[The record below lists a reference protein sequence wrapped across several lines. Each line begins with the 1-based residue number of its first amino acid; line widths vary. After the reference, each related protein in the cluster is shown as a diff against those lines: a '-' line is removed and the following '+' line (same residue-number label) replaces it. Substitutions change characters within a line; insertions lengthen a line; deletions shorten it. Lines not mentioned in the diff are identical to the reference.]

1 MTRKFSIIVA
11 CDMYGGIGCDN
22 KIPWELPEEL
32 QYFKKITTETLD
44 HTKQNA
50 VIMGR
55 NTWLS
60 LPKKPLQK
68 RKNIILSRNTLFKT
82 DTENTQVCNSIN
94 EALLLCQED
103 VIESIFIIGGS
114 QIYSKCINEYSDL
127 IENIYLTIVN
137 DKRYECDSFIDIDYI
152 LEKYRANENGL
163 YINQRYINIILN

>member
-11 CDMYGGIGCDN
+11 CYMYGGIGCYN

-55 NTWLS
+55 NTLLS

-68 RKNIILSRNTLFKT
+68 RKNIIL
-82 DTENTQVCNSIN
+82 
-94 EALLLCQED
+94 
-103 VIESIFIIGGS
+103 
-114 QIYSKCINEYSDL
+114 
-127 IENIYLTIVN
+127 
-137 DKRYECDSFIDIDYI
+137 
-152 LEKYRANENGL
+152 
-163 YINQRYINIILN
+163 